1 MWLYIKLAWRNIFRN
16 KRRTIIASTAI
27 GIALA
32 CLLFF
37 DSVMIGMENSL
48 VESVTSSFLGQAEIH
63 RQGFRATQESDLTI
77 NNLNKVTASLAQERI
92 VDKFSVRTL
101 SIGMITSP
109 QNLSSV
115 MLVGVDPEKEK
126 FLSTVDESITQGDFF
141 KGNDTRDIVIGSE
154 LADVLG
160 VALDDR
166 VVVTVSQAKGGD
178 LAQDLFRVSGI
189 FTTGT
194 KEMDNGMIFVHFSKA
209 QAMLGIPG
217 QAHEIAVK
225 FTDLRYA
232 ADDKLFFWGKY
243 STDGNEAVS
252 WGTLLPSL
260 KGVFEFTGVLRLVMS
275 AILMFLVLFSI
286 INTLFMSLYERLFE
300 LGVLRAV
307 GTKPWGVIKL
317 MLSEAGALG
326 VLSIIVGMTLG
337 LIVTGLTAA
346 VGIDYRG
353 IEFAGATIQN
363 LLYPVMKPFQFIVY
377 PIGLFI
383 FTLIV
388 GLYPA
393 VTAAR
398 MSIVDAIHKS
408 L

>member
-194 KEMDNGMIFVHFSKA
+194 KEMDNGMIFVHLSKA

>member
-37 DSVMIGMENSL
+37 DSVMIGMENSMI
-48 VESVTSSFLGQAEIH
+48 ESATSSFLGEAEIH
-63 RQGFRATQESDLTI
+63 RQGFRDKQEADQTI
-77 NNLNKVTASLAQERI
+77 NNLSEVTQSLSHEKI
-92 VDKFSVRTL
+92 VDKFTLRTL
-101 SIGMITSP
+101 SMGMITSP
-109 QNLSSV
+109 ENVSSV
-115 MLVGVDPEKEK
+115 VLVGVNPKTEAD
-126 FLSTVDESITQGDFF
+126 LSQVDDAIKQGDFF
-141 KGNDTRDIVIGSE
+141 KGNSTRDIVIGSE
-154 LADVLG
+154 LADVLDVTLG
-160 VALDDR
+160 DR
-166 VVVTVSQAKGGD
+166 VVVTVAQAKGGD
-178 LAQDLFRVSGI
+178 LAQDLFMVSGI
-189 FTTGT
+189 YTTGI
-194 KEMDNGMIFVHFSKA
+194 KEMDNGMIFVRLAKA
-209 QAMLGIPG
+209 QGMLGIPG
-217 QAHEIAVK
+217 RVHEIAIK
-225 FTDLRYA
+225 FTNLHYA
-232 ADDKLFFWGKY
+232 SDDKLFFWNKY
-243 STDGNEAVS
+243 SRNDNEAVS
-252 WGTLLPSL
+252 WGTLLPQL

-326 VLSIIVGMTLG
+326 VLSIIVGLTLG
-337 LIVTGLTAA
+337 LIVTGLTAT

-353 IEFAGATIQN
+353 IEFAGTTIQK

-393 VTAAR
+393 IVAAR

>member
-32 CLLFF
+32 CLMFF
-37 DSVMIGMENSL
+37 DSLMIGMENSL
-48 VESVTSSFLGQAEIH
+48 VESATSSFLGQAEIH
-63 RQGFRATQESDLTI
+63 RQGFRDTQEADLTI
-77 NNLNKVTASLAQERI
+77 NNLAGVTASLAQEKI
-92 VDKFSVRTL
+92 VDRFTLRTL
-101 SIGMITSP
+101 SIGMITAP
-109 QNLSSV
+109 ENLSSV
-115 MLVGVDPEKEK
+115 VLVGIDPKTETY
-126 FLSTVDESITQGDFF
+126 LSTVDAAVTKGDFF
-141 KGNDTRDIVIGSE
+141 KGDDPRDIVIGGE

-160 VALDDR
+160 VTIGDR

-189 FTTGT
+189 FTTGV
-194 KEMDNGMIFVHFSKA
+194 KEMDNGMIFVRLAKA

-232 ADDKLFFWGKY
+232 ADDKLFFWNKY
-243 STDGNEAVS
+243 STDGNKAES
-252 WGTLLPSL
+252 WGTLLPQL
-260 KGVFEFTGVLRLVMS
+260 KGVFEFTGVFRYVM
-275 AILMFLVLFSI
+275 AVILMFLVLFSI

-326 VLSIIVGMTLG
+326 VLSIIVGLTLG

-353 IEFAGATIQN
+353 IEFAGSTFNN

-383 FTLIV
+383 FTIIV

-393 VTAAR
+393 IVAAR

>member
-1 MWLYIKLAWRNIFRN
+1 MWVYIKLAFRNLFRN

-37 DSVMIGMENSL
+37 DSVMIGMENSM
-48 VESVTSSFLGQAEIH
+48 VNSATSSFLGQAEIH
-63 RQGFRATQESDLTI
+63 RQGFRDTQEADQTI
-77 NNLNKVTASLAQERI
+77 HNLAGIRNSLAQEKI
-92 VDKFSVRTL
+92 VDKFTLRTISL
-101 SIGMITSP
+101 GMITSP
-109 QNLSSV
+109 ENVSSV
-115 MLVGVDPEKEK
+115 MLVGINPESEADLSKVDDAIK
-126 FLSTVDESITQGDFF
+126 QGDFF
-141 KGNDTRDIVIGSE
+141 KGDSTRDIVIGSE

-160 VALDDR
+160 VTLGDR

-178 LAQDLFRVSGI
+178 LAQDMLRVSGI
-189 FTTGT
+189 YTTGI
-194 KEMDNGMIFVHFSKA
+194 KEMDGSMIFVRLAKA

-217 QAHEIAVK
+217 QVHEIAIK
-225 FTDLRYA
+225 FSDIHYA
-232 ADDKLFFWGKY
+232 SDDKLFFWNKY
-243 STDGNEAVS
+243 STDDNEAVS
-252 WGTLLPSL
+252 WGTLLPQL
-260 KGVFEFTGVLRLVMS
+260 KGYFGMTGVFRWVMS
-275 AILMFLVLFSI
+275 AILMFLVLFTI
-286 INTLFMSLYERLFE
+286 VNTLFMSLYERLFE

-307 GTKPWGVIKL
+307 GTRPGGVIKL

-326 VLSIIVGMTLG
+326 VLSIIVGLALG
-337 LIVTGLTAA
+337 LIITGITAT

-353 IEFAGATIQN
+353 IEFAGTTIQD

-377 PIGLFI
+377 PIGLFF
-383 FTLIV
+383 FTVIV

-393 VTAAR
+393 MVAAR

>member
-1 MWLYIKLAWRNIFRN
+1 MWFYIKLAWRNIFRN

-37 DSVMIGMENSL
+37 DSVMIGMEKTM
-48 VESVTSSFLGQAEIH
+48 VESATSTFLGDAEIH
-63 RQGFRATQESDLTI
+63 RKGFRDKQEPDLTI
-77 NNLNKVTASLAQERI
+77 NNLAEVTHSLSEEKI
-92 VDKFSVRTL
+92 VDRFTLRTL

-109 QNLSSV
+109 ENVESV
-115 MLVGVDPEKEK
+115 VMVGVNPKTETY
-126 FLSTVDESITQGDFF
+126 LSTVNDAVTKGNFF
-141 KGNDTRDIVIGSE
+141 KGDSTRDIVIGAD
-154 LADVLG
+154 LADILHVTLG
-160 VALDDR
+160 DR

-178 LAQDLFRVSGI
+178 LAQELFIISGI
-189 FTTGT
+189 YTTGV
-194 KEMDNGMIFVHFSKA
+194 KEMDSGMVFVRLPKA

-225 FTDLRYA
+225 FTDIHYA
-232 ADDKLFFWGKY
+232 SNDKLFFWNKY
-243 STDGNEAVS
+243 SQNGNEAVS
-252 WGTLLPSL
+252 WGTLLPQL
-260 KGVFEFTGVLRLVMS
+260 KGVSKFTGVLRFVMS

-326 VLSIIVGMTLG
+326 VLSIIVGLTIG
-337 LIVTGLTAA
+337 LIVTGITTV

-353 IEFAGATIQN
+353 IEFAGTTIQH

-383 FTLIV
+383 FTIIV

-393 VTAAR
+393 FVAAR

>member
-126 FLSTVDESITQGDFF
+126 FLSTVDDSITQGDFF

-194 KEMDNGMIFVHFSKA
+194 KEMDNGMIFVHLSKA